1 MIFFQEDE
9 EQRQLR
15 RLEVDLTL
23 KKVEE
28 NRVRREL
35 DTMLSNA
42 GFAGVNDAKVEKG
55 LFTTGHTYPL
65 HAAVKAKSEEAV
77 TMLLRANAD
86 ANLEDSR
93 RRTPLALAEQ
103 LNKKNSHRG
112 VIAALH
118 DVAGAAAF
126 PLPLGSAASSR
137 PSRTLRLHAV
147 TPSVSSARTSHGSTG

>member
-23 KKVEE
+23 KRVEE

-35 DTMLSNA
+35 DSMLATA
-42 GFAGVNDAKVEKG
+42 GFAGVNNARVEKG

-65 HAAVKAKSEEAV
+65 HAAVKAKSGE
-77 TMLLRANAD
+77 
-86 ANLEDSR
+86 
-93 RRTPLALAEQ
+93 AEQ
-103 LNKKNSHRG
+103 LNRKDSHRG

-118 DVAGAAAF
+118 DAGSAAAI
-126 PLPLGSAASSR
+126 PLPFGSAASSR

-147 TPSVSSARTSHGSTG
+147 TPPMSSVRTSHGSVGS

>member
-23 KKVEE
+23 KRVED
-28 NRVRREL
+28 NRMRREL
-35 DTMLSNA
+35 DSMLTAA
-42 GFAGVNDAKVEKG
+42 GFAGVNDAKVQKG

-65 HAAVKAKSEEAV
+65 HAAVKAKSGEAV

-86 ANLEDSR
+86 ATLADSR

-103 LNKKNSHRG
+103 LNRKDSHSG
-112 VIAALH
+112 VIAALQ
-118 DVAGAAAF
+118 DAGSAAAL
-126 PLPLGSAASSR
+126 PLPLGSVASSR
-137 PSRTLRLHAV
+137 PSRSLRLHAV
-147 TPSVSSARTSHGSTG
+147 TPPMSSARSSHRSIG

>member
-35 DTMLSNA
+35 DSMLLAA

-55 LFTTGHTYPL
+55 LFTTGHSYPL
-65 HAAVKAKSEEAV
+65 HAAVKSKSGEAV

-86 ANLEDSR
+86 VNLVDSR

-103 LNKKNSHRG
+103 LNRKDSHSG
-112 VIAALH
+112 VIAALR
-118 DVAGAAAF
+118 DAGRAAAM
-126 PLPLGSAASSR
+126 PLPLGSV
-137 PSRTLRLHAV
+137 PSRSLRLMAV
-147 TPSVSSARTSHGSTG
+147 TPPTSSARTSHGSTG